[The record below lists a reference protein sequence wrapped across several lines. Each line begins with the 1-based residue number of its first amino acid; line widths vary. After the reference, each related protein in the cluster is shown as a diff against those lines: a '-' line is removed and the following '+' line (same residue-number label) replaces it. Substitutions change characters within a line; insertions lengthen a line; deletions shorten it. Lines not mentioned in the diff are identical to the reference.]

1 MYAASLAHLRDLCLA
16 LPETTE
22 SGAGHD
28 PSYSVRG
35 QTFATG
41 RRVGD
46 RESVW
51 FKASNRTRRHVL
63 TTGDH
68 HRFFMPPYV
77 GQHGWLGAW
86 LDEHCDWSE
95 LERLIRESYRMTAP
109 VSLADQLPSP
119 VAIAPIPTGSRTVTG

>member
-22 SGAGHD
+22 AGTGND
-28 PSYSVRG
+28 PSFSVRG

-51 FKASNRTRRHVL
+51 FKATARTRRQIL
-63 TTGDH
+63 SRGDQR
-68 HRFFMPPYV
+68 RFFTPPYV

-86 LDEHCDWSE
+86 LDDHCDWSE
-95 LERLIRESYRMTAP
+95 LDRLLRESYRMTAP
-109 VSLADQLPSP
+109 LALSQKLPSHED
-119 VAIAPIPTGSRTVTG
+119 IAPIPSPRH

>member
-22 SGAGHD
+22 TGTGSD
-28 PSYSVRG
+28 PSFSVRG

-46 RESVW
+46 RESG
-51 FKASNRTRRHVL
+51 RTRRSIL
-63 TTGDH
+63 SRDDH
-68 HRFFMPPYV
+68 HRFFAPPYV

-86 LDEHCDWSE
+86 LDDHCDWSE
-95 LERLIRESYRMTAP
+95 LEQLLRESYRMTAP
-109 VSLADQLPSP
+109 LTLGAALPSAVEAQP
-119 VAIAPIPTGSRTVTG
+119 VPSPQG